1 MAEVAVD
8 HVLPNGKRQRVNGHS
23 VLEHDD
29 LSPDILALIRQE
41 VQNALR
47 SRTPKDHYTIVA
59 HSSMA
64 HIKDALIKHDPTSYD
79 EINVKWGEFESG
91 MPNIFIE
98 EVHRLQPAHVLLLL
112 NMRQKEILLDEMSLL
127 YAIPRYGCRSLT
139 VLLPFFPTGTME
151 RVDREGEVATASTLS
166 RMLSATPVNAGGPA
180 RFLIFDIHALQ
191 IRFYFQDNCLP
202 VLLSAMPLF
211 KNLLHQRY
219 SDDNIAIAF
228 PDEGAK
234 KRFGGFFEK
243 AGYPVLFCSK
253 VREGDKRV
261 VRIAEG
267 DAHGKH
273 VFIVD
278 DLCNTG
284 GTVIACQKALKESGA
299 FKVSVF
305 VTHGVFPLESWKKF
319 EDAGF
324 EKIFITDS
332 IPETCKVF
340 YDHRARIGDKSP
352 FEVIPL
358 APALHEYLQGQVN
371 YDARSA
377 WR

>member
-1 MAEVAVD
+1 MTSRKRTLDEVD
-8 HVLPNGKRQRVNGHS
+8 GLPSNLQELVARQIEVT
-23 VLEHDD
+23 
-29 LSPDILALIRQE
+29 LSESRQ
-41 VQNALR
+41 
-47 SRTPKDHYTIVA
+47 SKYIIVS
-59 HSSMA
+59 HPSMY
-64 HIKDALIKHDPTSYD
+64 HIKDALMKLDPGSYTEVRVD
-79 EINVKWGEFESG
+79 WREFESG

-98 EVHRLQPAHVLLLL
+98 QVHKLLPAHVLLLL
-112 NMRQKEILLDEMSLL
+112 NMRRKEILLDQLSLL

-166 RMLSATPVNAGGPA
+166 RMISAVPVTPGGPA

-191 IRFYFQDNCLP
+191 IRFYFQDSILP
-202 VLLSAMPLF
+202 VLLSAMPLLL
-211 KNLLHQRY
+211 NLLKTRFA
-219 SDDNIAIAF
+219 SEAVAVAF

-261 VRIAEG
+261 VRVAEG
-267 DAHGKH
+267 DPKGKH

-284 GTVIACQKALKESGA
+284 GTVLACRSELTQKGA
-299 FKVSVF
+299 AKVSVF
-305 VTHGVFPLESWKKF
+305 VTHGVFPQGSWQKF
-319 EDAGF
+319 ENAGF

-332 IPETCKVF
+332 IPETVGVF
-340 YDHRARIGDKSP
+340 EEHKATKGPDSR
-352 FEVIPL
+352 FEIIDL

-371 YDARSA
+371 YDAREG
-377 WR
+377 W